1 MWYVVQQQPGE
12 TIALSNHQD
21 YDSAKFKLMNTQRYD
36 SKNFYEIL
44 SSEELGIDPNY
55 VLWLTQTLFTLFI
68 TIDMQSLNVKS
79 SAVTQLNVDELEGIA
94 QVEFTNG
101 NKYTYFDV
109 AKDAIRELL
118 YDAKPDTSIGSWVNT
133 NLVNAER
140 RYDFG
145 FTS

>member
-1 MWYVVQQQPGE
+1 
-12 TIALSNHQD
+12 
-21 YDSAKFKLMNTQRYD
+21 
-36 SKNFYEIL
+36 
-44 SSEELGIDPNY
+44 
-55 VLWLTQTLFTLFI
+55 
-68 TIDMQSLNVKS
+68 MQSLNVKS
-79 SAVTQLNVDELEGIA
+79 SAVNQLNVDELEGIA
-94 QVEFTNG
+94 QVEFKNG
-101 NKYTYFDV
+101 SKYTYFDV

>member
-1 MWYVVQQQPGE
+1 
-12 TIALSNHQD
+12 
-21 YDSAKFKLMNTQRYD
+21 
-36 SKNFYEIL
+36 
-44 SSEELGIDPNY
+44 
-55 VLWLTQTLFTLFI
+55 
-68 TIDMQSLNVKS
+68 MQSLNVKS

-118 YDAKPDTSIGSWVNT
+118 YDAKPDTSIGSWGNT

>member
-1 MWYVVQQQPGE
+1 
-12 TIALSNHQD
+12 
-21 YDSAKFKLMNTQRYD
+21 
-36 SKNFYEIL
+36 
-44 SSEELGIDPNY
+44 
-55 VLWLTQTLFTLFI
+55 
-68 TIDMQSLNVKS
+68 MQSLNVKS

-118 YDAKPDTSIGSWVNT
+118 YNSKPDTSIGSWVNT